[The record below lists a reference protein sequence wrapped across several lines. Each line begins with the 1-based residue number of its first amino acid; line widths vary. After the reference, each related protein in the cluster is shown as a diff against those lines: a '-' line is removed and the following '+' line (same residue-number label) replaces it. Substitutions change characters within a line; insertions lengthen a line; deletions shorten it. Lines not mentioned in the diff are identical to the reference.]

1 MPKVKGKGSSD
12 KRSKQEERR
21 IREALKKE
29 RKAGSYLHPG
39 DPDFKSFATQLSIQ
53 GLALKD
59 VAGDG

>member
-1 MPKVKGKGSSD
+1 MPKGKRTAD
-12 KRSKQEERR
+12 RRNKQEERS
-21 IREALKKE
+21 IRSALKKE
-29 RKAGSYLHPG
+29 RKAGAYLNPG